1 MTNAR
6 TPYTVIILARRQC
19 YIYKKFFNIHC
30 TVDACRD
37 PPTKFNYEFEK
48 YMSKNPSPLVKL
60 LPLIRIWFYLFK
72 ILIDLLTGAKPVLL
86 QIGASAREMKYCA
99 GICIF
104 LRTCMQLKRPN
115 ISLLKT
121 ILNENIFFSI
131 PINALWCIHGRGGG
145 CYIYMVVQF
154 LHLPAKTHQ
163 KCFKLQ

>member
-1 MTNAR
+1 MVSKNVCENLYKNKLIVKFSINVFVMNNKFLLMTNPR

-60 LPLIRIWFYLFK
+60 LPLIRGWFYLFK
-72 ILIDLLTGAKPVLL
+72 ILIDFLTGAKPVLL

-104 LRTCMQLKRPN
+104 LRTYMQLKRPN
-115 ISLLKT
+115 IHF
-121 ILNENIFFSI
+121 E
-131 PINALWCIHGRGGG
+131 
-145 CYIYMVVQF
+145 
-154 LHLPAKTHQ
+154 
-163 KCFKLQ
+163 